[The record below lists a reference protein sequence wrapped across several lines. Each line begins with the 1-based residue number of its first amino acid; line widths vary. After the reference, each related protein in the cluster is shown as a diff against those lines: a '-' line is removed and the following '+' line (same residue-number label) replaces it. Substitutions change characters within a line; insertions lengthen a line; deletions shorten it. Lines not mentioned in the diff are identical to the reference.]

1 MAVVIRL
8 ARRGKKKNPYYHF
21 VATDSRNP
29 RDGKFLEMVGAYNP
43 NVSPPKVEFNE
54 DRLNYLV
61 KNGAVMSDTVS
72 DLVRRARKAGTNA
85 AAAKA

>member
-29 RDGKFLEMVGAYNP
+29 RDGKFLEMVGAYDP

-54 DRLNYLV
+54 ERLTYWV
-61 KNGAVMSDTVS
+61 KNGATMSETVS
-72 DLVRRARKAGTNA
+72 DLVRRARKAAPA